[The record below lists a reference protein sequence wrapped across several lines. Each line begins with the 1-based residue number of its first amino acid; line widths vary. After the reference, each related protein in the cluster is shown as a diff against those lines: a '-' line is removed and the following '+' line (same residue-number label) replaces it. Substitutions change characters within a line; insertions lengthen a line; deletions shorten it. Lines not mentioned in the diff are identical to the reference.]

1 MLGFSVSCS
10 DGTYFLP
17 DSARAEEVRLRT
29 VDDGEFVISG
39 DELSLEIEL
48 GDESDFDGATVSVRT
63 AEGSE
68 VAFFE
73 WIRDDFGAER
83 RVTIPTDDLDPGLY
97 TLDISVESGGRELLR
112 EERRAF
118 VVGREFHLDGLR
130 TYPAR
135 VHPAAVGVFQ
145 TSARGPEE
153 AWLQWSVDGEIVAAG
168 PIGDGLEELEW
179 HAPDREGVYRV
190 KVELFPV
197 PPPSGDR
204 FDFPSGL
211 AEGADVYVSRS
222 LSNAAEDSRDRESY
236 YSLYRLKGDLRDD
249 GVRIDFD
256 SSRHFDG
263 RPFGETVFRVEGD
276 MFGYQLDGSSGFE
289 SDGLGVP
296 FVDSSLAPF
305 SLSLALLP
313 FGEQSARTVYRTATA
328 DGSFEFRVETD
339 NAGIP
344 RAMLRRNGEE
354 DTTSSAYPMLVPN
367 EPSRISVS
375 VSPGVEYTTVLWF
388 VDGQLAS
395 IDQLDIGFPSSP
407 LGDSPTSG
415 ARTRVVT
422 EPGDVSVRDG
432 VTTVGAET
440 DGFSGLVGEVG
451 VYFRDSQERLSTD
464 DGLFR
469 DAMESRFASRLAY
482 AQGFEGLFLPEELET
497 VGRVT
502 VRTGELVLEPGSRVH
517 FPAFLFEDED
527 LIVELELGD
536 GASEAAGEFVFDES
550 YPEDDGHRLF
560 TMISDGSALIGDAT
574 YDTFASDG
582 VSTLLLRI
590 RHDDDRLIVR
600 GGAGAEEEIPLGG
613 SEFDG
618 VTMTARHEE
627 EREIPLRVL
636 SVLAHRDRVGLA
648 ERLDFSGS
656 Q

>member
-1 MLGFSVSCS
+1 M
-10 DGTYFLP
+10 P
-17 DSARAEEVRLRT
+17 
-29 VDDGEFVISG
+29 
-39 DELSLEIEL
+39 LEIEL
-48 GDESDFDGATVSVRT
+48 GDGSDFDRVTVSVRT

-68 VAFFE
+68 VEFFD
-73 WIRDDFGAER
+73 WSRDDFGAER
-83 RVTIPTDDLDPGLY
+83 RVRIPADDFAPGLY

-118 VVGREFHLDGLR
+118 VVGREFDLDGVR

-135 VHPAAVGVFQ
+135 LNPGAVGVFQ
-145 TSARGPEE
+145 TSARGGEE
-153 AWLQWSVDGEIVAAG
+153 AWLQWSVDGEVVATG
-168 PIGDGLEELEW
+168 PIGDGLEELNW
-179 HAPDREGVYRV
+179 QAPEREGVYRV
-190 KVELFPV
+190 KVELFPI

-204 FDFPSGL
+204 YDFPSAL
-211 AEGADVYVSRS
+211 AENADVYVSRS
-222 LSNAAEDSRDRESY
+222 DSTAASNDSRARESF
-236 YSLYRLKGDLRDD
+236 YSLYRLEGDFRDD

-256 SSRHFDG
+256 SRDFDG
-263 RPFGETVFRVEGD
+263 RLFGEPVFRVEGE
-276 MFGYQLDGSSGFE
+276 MLGYQLDGESGFE

-305 SLSLALLP
+305 SLSLDLLP
-313 FGEQSARTVYRTATA
+313 SGRQIGRTLYKTAAA

-339 NAGIP
+339 DSGIP
-344 RAMLRRNGEE
+344 KATLHRNGEE
-354 DTTSSAYPMLVPN
+354 ATTSSAYPMLVPD

-407 LGDSPTSG
+407 LGESPTSS

-422 EPGDVSVRDG
+422 EPDEVSILDG
-432 VTTVGAET
+432 VTVVGART
-440 DGFSGLVGEVG
+440 NGFVGLVGEVG

-469 DAMESRFASRLAY
+469 NAMESHFASRLAY

-502 VRTGELVLEPGSRVH
+502 VRTGELVLEPGARVH

-536 GASEAAGEFVFDES
+536 DAAEASGEFVFDES
-550 YPEDDGHRLF
+550 YPEDDANRLF
-560 TMISDGSALIGDAT
+560 TVISDGSATIGEST
-574 YDTFASDG
+574 YESFASDG
-582 VSTLLLRI
+582 ASTLLLRI
-590 RHDDDRLIVR
+590 RHDNDRLIVR
-600 GGAGAEEEIPLGG
+600 GGAGTEDQIPLEGG
-613 SEFDG
+613 RFDG

-627 EREIPLRVL
+627 GREVPLRVL
-636 SVLAHRDRVGLA
+636 SVLAHRDRAGLA